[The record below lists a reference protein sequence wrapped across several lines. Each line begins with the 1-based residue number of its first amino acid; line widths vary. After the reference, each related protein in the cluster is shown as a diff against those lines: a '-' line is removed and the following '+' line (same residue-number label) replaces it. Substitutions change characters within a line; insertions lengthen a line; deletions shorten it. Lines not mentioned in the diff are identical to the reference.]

1 MSLVRFAII
10 GCGMISQRHAE
21 HIAHFGKLAA
31 VCDIVDSRAQDLAR
45 KYSCQA
51 FRRIDELLAE
61 CPDVDVIS
69 VCTPNALHAPH
80 SIQAL
85 KAGKHVIC
93 EKPMALSVEDCRA
106 MIAASSEAGK
116 HLFIVKQNRF
126 NPPIVALKSA
136 IDQGWLGRIVNV
148 QLNCFWNRNAQYYTT
163 SDWKGRLALDG
174 GILYTQFS
182 HFIDLILWL
191 IGDVESLNVL
201 ADNFMHKDTIEFEDS
216 GVVALRFACGGLGTI
231 NFTINSY
238 RKNMEGSITVFG
250 ERGTVKVGG
259 QYLNALEYQSIEGH
273 EITDVAESRPANNYG
288 SYQGS
293 MSNHDKVF
301 ENVIAV
307 LHQGAPIA
315 TTAQEGMKTVDLI
328 ERIYRLT
335 PPGSRGIGRRP

>member
-1 MSLVRFAII
+1 MSLVRFAIV

-21 HIAHFGKLAA
+21 HISNLGTLVA
-31 VCDIVDSRAQDLAR
+31 VCDIVESRALELAR
-45 KYSCQA
+45 KHSCQA
-51 FRRIDELLAE
+51 FRDIGELLE
-61 CPDVDVIS
+61 KCPDVDVIS
-69 VCTPNALHAPH
+69 VCTPNALHARH

-85 KAGKHVIC
+85 RAGKHVVC
-93 EKPMALSVEDCRA
+93 EKPMALSVKDCLE
-106 MIAASSEAGK
+106 MIAASSASGK
-116 HLFIVKQNRF
+116 HLFVVKQNRF

-191 IGDVESLNVL
+191 VGDVESFHVL
-201 ADNFMHKDTIEFEDS
+201 ADNFMHKDIIEFEDS
-216 GVVALRFACGGLGTI
+216 GVVALKFRGGALGTI
-231 NFTINSY
+231 NFTINCHK
-238 RKNMEGSITVFG
+238 KNMEGSITVFG

-273 EITDVAESRPANNYG
+273 EITHVAESRPANNYG

-307 LHQGAPIA
+307 LQKGAAIA

-328 ERIYRLT
+328 ERIYQLT
-335 PPGSRGIGRRP
+335 RPDPGRAGSR